1 MNNYMLLFIF
11 GIILA
16 NYSQILLKKATLQEY
31 DSKLREYVNP
41 YVIIGY
47 SLFVINAGLN
57 VIALKGLSLKQASAL
72 ESLSYLIILVFGW
85 YFLGEKITKRKV
97 IGNII
102 IVIGVVVFSIQ

>member
-85 YFLGEKITKRKV
+85 YFLGEKITKRK
-97 IGNII
+97 ILGNII

>member
-102 IVIGVVVFSIQ
+102 IVIGVIVFSIQ